1 MMKQAFYEVPMFIAV
16 ILIALII
23 MGKDF
28 NKTSGI
34 YPSSITTNE
43 ISTCI
48 DVNKCISQSHLS
60 DERKNKSN
68 LLKEIKTFL
77 RQKIY

>member
-1 MMKQAFYEVPMFIAV
+1 MMKQAFYEVPVFIAV

-34 YPSSITTNE
+34 DLSSITINE

-48 DVNKCISQSHLS
+48 DVNKCISQARLS

>member
-28 NKTSGI
+28 NKTSGS
-34 YPSSITTNE
+34 YLSSITIHE

-48 DVNKCISQSHLS
+48 DVNKCISQSRLS

-68 LLKEIKTFL
+68 PLKEIKTFL

>member
-1 MMKQAFYEVPMFIAV
+1 MMKQAFYEVPIFIAV

-34 YPSSITTNE
+34 HFSNITINE
-43 ISTCI
+43 ISTCT
-48 DVNKCISQSHLS
+48 DVNKCISQARLS
-60 DERKNKSN
+60 DERKNKSSA
-68 LLKEIKTFL
+68 LKEIKTFL